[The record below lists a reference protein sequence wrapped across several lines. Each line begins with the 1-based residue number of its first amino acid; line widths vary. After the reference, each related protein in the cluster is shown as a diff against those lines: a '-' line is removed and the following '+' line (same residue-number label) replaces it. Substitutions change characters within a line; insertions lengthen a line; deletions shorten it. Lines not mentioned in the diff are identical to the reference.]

1 MNEQEQN
8 LQGGTVRAGEAETDT
23 RAETLVRE
31 RPDTEREGVPAAPKA
46 PGPRNGLTVTA
57 AAYSNHHYHH
67 HQAWRHLREAA
78 RHLSLSKTGAVVED
92 GVVPDWMLAFEPML
106 RRALEHR
113 PLIEQLSD

>member
-1 MNEQEQN
+1 MHLLPQLFTIQMARYFHQP
-8 LQGGTVRAGEAETDT
+8 L
-23 RAETLVRE
+23 LV
-31 RPDTEREGVPAAPKA
+31 
-46 PGPRNGLTVTA
+46 
-57 AAYSNHHYHH
+57 HYHH

-78 RHLSLSKTGAVVED
+78 RHLSLSKAGAVVED